1 MNLFNAEVIM
11 NNKIYSTFEEALAK
25 ATVSTI
31 KLVHDVILEKQAVIQ
46 DGQAITIDLNGHNI
60 IAAEDMV
67 LTSGLLAVHHG
78 GFLIIKGQG
87 TIYGCAPGGLV
98 YAGIVLTVDKTDN
111 DSSKP
116 ARLTINGGHIIGE
129 CYGISGNGTDA
140 TRGNTELIV
149 NGGIIEAIGN
159 ITTEGNVGIY

>member
-1 MNLFNAEVIM
+1 M
-11 NNKIYSTFEEALAK
+11 
-25 ATVSTI
+25 
-31 KLVHDVILEKQAVIQ
+31 
-46 DGQAITIDLNGHNI
+46 
-60 IAAEDMV
+60 
-67 LTSGLLAVHHG
+67 
-78 GFLIIKGQG
+78 IIKGQG
-87 TIYGCAPGGLV
+87 TIYGCAPSGLV

-149 NGGIIEAIGN
+149 NGGTIEAIGN